1 MRTSSGNLLLPK
13 PSVVLDA
20 SVIVSAAL
28 RRGSIPDRALEIGL
42 ASCRLVL
49 SVAVEAELRD
59 VLSRPK
65 FSRALAPGRGQTPLA
80 VLALTALRVEPAEC
94 VHECRDPDDDKYLEP
109 AFAASAAVIVSGDR
123 DLLALDPWRG
133 VRILSP
139 AAFVA
144 LWDDPAP

>member
-1 MRTSSGNLLLPK
+1 M
-13 PSVVLDA
+13 LDA

-59 VLSRPK
+59 VLSRPE
-65 FSRALAPGRGQTPLA
+65 FSRALAPGRGRTLLDL
-80 VLALTALRVEPAEC
+80 LALTALRVEPAER
-94 VHECRDPDDDKYLEP
+94 VHECRDPDDDKYLEL
-109 AFAASAAVIVSGDR
+109 ALAASADVIVSGDR

-144 LWDDPAP
+144 SWDDPSP